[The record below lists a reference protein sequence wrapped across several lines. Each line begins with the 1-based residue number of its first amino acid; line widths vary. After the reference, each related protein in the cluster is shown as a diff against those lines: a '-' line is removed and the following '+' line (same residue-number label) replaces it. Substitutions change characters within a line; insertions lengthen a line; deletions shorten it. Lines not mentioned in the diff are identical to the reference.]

1 MTRSPSGRALQNPR
15 ISSVRLVEPIHT
27 VARVMG
33 CEPLAMRN
41 WAGNVIYGA
50 RTIHEPA
57 SVDEVRAIVGDVG
70 RRSGRVRALGTRHSF
85 SDVADTDGDLL
96 SLASLPR
103 RFEVDA
109 SARTVTVDAGVR
121 FGELVPALDAAGFA
135 LHTMASLP
143 HISVAGAVA
152 TATHGSGVTRQNLS
166 AAVAGVE
173 LVTADGDLVR
183 FDRREDPA
191 SVDAAV
197 VSLGSIGIVTALAL
211 AVEPAYAMRQDVYED
226 LPIAAFTEGFDE
238 IAGIGES
245 VSFFTGWRG
254 PTIDQV
260 WVKSR
265 VEPGGTVAL
274 PDRLHGA
281 QRATVERHPIRGLD
295 PAAATPQLG
304 VVGRW
309 YERLPHFRLDHTPSS
324 GDELQAEL
332 FVDRRYATEA
342 FLVLDGMRDD
352 LAPLVQVSEIRTI
365 AADGLWLSPA
375 YRRDSVAFHFT
386 WVPDAAAVG
395 PVLRRV
401 EAALEAFAP
410 RPHWGKLSSIP
421 PEAVR
426 ARYERSADFAAFA
439 ERLDP
444 LGVFRNG
451 FVQRVIFGASG

>member
-1 MTRSPSGRALQNPR
+1 
-15 ISSVRLVEPIHT
+15 
-27 VARVMG
+27 
-33 CEPLAMRN
+33 MRN
-41 WAGNVIYGA
+41 WAGNLTYRA
-50 RTIHEPA
+50 STIHEPA
-57 SVDEVRAIVGDVG
+57 SVDEVRAIVRTVG

-96 SLASLPR
+96 SLAALPR

-121 FGELVPALDAAGFA
+121 FGALAPALDEAGFA

-143 HISVAGAVA
+143 HIAVAGAVA
-152 TATHGSGVTRQNLS
+152 TATHGSGVTRRNLS
-166 AAVAGVE
+166 AAVVAME
-173 LVTADGDLVR
+173 LVTADGDLVP
-183 FDRREDPA
+183 FDRREGP
-191 SVDAAV
+191 DAMDGAV
-197 VSLGSIGIVTALAL
+197 VSLGALGIVTALTL
-211 AVEPAYAMRQDVYED
+211 AVVPAYAMSQDVYED
-226 LPIAAFTEGFDE
+226 LPIDAFCERFDE
-238 IAGIGES
+238 IAGMAES

-265 VEPGGTVAL
+265 VEPGSAMDL
-274 PDRLHGA
+274 PDRVHGA
-281 QRATVERHPIRGLD
+281 AGATVERHPIRGLD
-295 PAAATPQLG
+295 PSAATPQLG
-304 VVGRW
+304 AVGRW

-332 FVDRRYATEA
+332 FIDRRHAGDA
-342 FLVLDGMRDD
+342 FLALDRMRDE

-386 WVPDAAAVG
+386 WVPDAEAVG
-395 PVLRRV
+395 PMLRRV
-401 EAALEAFAP
+401 EVALEPFEP

-421 PEAVR
+421 PDAVR
-426 ARYERSADFAAFA
+426 ARYERSSEFVTLA

-444 LGVFRNG
+444 RGMFRNA
-451 FVQRVIFGASG
+451 FVERFLFGATR

>member
-1 MTRSPSGRALQNPR
+1 
-15 ISSVRLVEPIHT
+15 
-27 VARVMG
+27 
-33 CEPLAMRN
+33 MRN
-41 WAGNVIYGA
+41 WAGNVTYRA
-50 RTIHEPA
+50 SAVHEPA
-57 SVDEVRAIVGDVG
+57 SIDEVRAIVREVS
-70 RRSGRVRALGTRHSF
+70 RRGGRVRALGTRHSF
-85 SDVADTDGDLL
+85 SMVADTDGELL
-96 SLASLPR
+96 SVARLPR
-103 RFEVDA
+103 RLEVDA
-109 SARTVTVDAGVR
+109 SARTVTIDAGAR
-121 FGELVPALDAAGFA
+121 FGELAPALDRAGLA

-152 TATHGSGVTRQNLS
+152 TATHGSGVTRPNLS
-166 AAVAGVE
+166 TAVIGME

-183 FDRREDPA
+183 LDRRGEPD
-191 SVDAAV
+191 VMDGAV
-197 VSLGSIGIVTALAL
+197 VSLGAVGIATALTL

-226 LPIAAFTEGFDE
+226 LPIAAFGDRFDE
-238 IAGIGES
+238 IAGMAES

-260 WVKSR
+260 WVKSHVQPGR
-265 VEPGGTVAL
+265 QVEL

-281 QRATVERHPIRGLD
+281 LPATVERHPIRGLD
-295 PAAATPQLG
+295 PVAATPQLG
-304 VVGRW
+304 VVGPW

-332 FVDRRYATEA
+332 FVDRRDAAEA
-342 FLVLDGMRDD
+342 FLALDRMRDE

-395 PVLRRV
+395 PMLRRV
-401 EAALEAFAP
+401 EAALERFEP

-421 PEAVR
+421 SEAVR
-426 ARYERSADFAAFA
+426 SRYERSAEFAALM

-444 LGVFRNG
+444 RGVFRNG
-451 FVQRVIFGASG
+451 FVERVIFGGQA